1 MRSSIQ
7 NMSVEELSRLQQEI
21 SKVIRQKEEE
31 QKEQN
36 LQENNRYVGKYYL
49 CAGDRYEKKIC
60 KIVSTYEYDACQMI
74 GKTVSLSRENT
85 GFENMSNVPTIRSDV
100 ELIRLF
106 KKDDKGQK
114 RVSGDFLEINK
125 KDFSRSFREM
135 IDSLKDSFR

>member
-21 SKVIRQKEEE
+21 SRVIRQKEEE

-49 CAGDRYEKKIC
+49 CSGDRYEKKIC
-60 KIVSTYEYDACQMI
+60 KIVSTYEYDDCHMI

-85 GFENMSNVPTIRSDV
+85 GFENMSAVPTIRSDV

-106 KKDDKGQK
+106 KKDDHGQK
-114 RVSGDFLEINK
+114 RVLGDFLEINK
-125 KDFSRSFREM
+125 KDFSSSLRGM
-135 IDSLKDSFR
+135 LDSLKDSFR